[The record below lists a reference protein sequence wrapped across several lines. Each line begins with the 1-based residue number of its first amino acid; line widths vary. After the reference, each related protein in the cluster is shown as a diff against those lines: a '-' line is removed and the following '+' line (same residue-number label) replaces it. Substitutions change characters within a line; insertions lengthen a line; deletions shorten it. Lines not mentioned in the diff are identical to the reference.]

1 MELISTIIN
10 LAKTGLPAVL
20 LIGLCLG
27 ALIVL
32 PTHLAVAQERRL
44 VEDENGDYY
53 IEGERGS
60 LPYEW
65 EVVDPDPNGL
75 NCRLA
80 DRAKGQS
87 QDYYN
92 FPIANTFKQEER
104 IRGPRISLYD
114 RGLPWIWIGT
124 DASRYHCWVRA
135 NSRLVRPVR
144 QIKPECLHMRE
155 C

>member
-1 MELISTIIN
+1 MN
-10 LAKTGLPAVL
+10 LAKTALPAVL
-20 LIGLCLG
+20 GIGLCLS

-53 IEGERGS
+53 IEGERGP

-80 DRAKGQS
+80 DRHSAQG

-92 FPIANTFKQEER
+92 FPVGDTFKQGEL
-104 IRGPRISLYD
+104 IRGPLIALDD
-114 RGLPWIWIGT
+114 RGRPWVWIGT
-124 DASRYHCWVRA
+124 SMSRYHCWVRA
-135 NSRLVRPVR
+135 NSQFVRPVR
-144 QIKPECLHMRE
+144 QLKQGY
-155 C
+155 